1 MTIKSKFQ
9 NLIAWVIGA
18 LFICAAVF
26 LLVMFVKG
34 MHWVAD
40 VILPF
45 LNDALAIMYGVC
57 LLILL
62 PLALIKRARIVSVIG
77 LGITFQVSLMYL
89 WLVSMVVAY
98 GYWGAI
104 GVIIGLLM
112 SGVGVI
118 PVAFVAAIFNGA
130 WSVTGELAYLLGSSL
145 LTLALTAW
153 IASKLD
159 E

>member
-9 NLIAWVIGA
+9 TLIAWLLGA
-18 LFICAAVF
+18 LFICAALF
-26 LLVMFVKG
+26 LLVMLVKG

-45 LNDALAIMYGVC
+45 LNDALAVMYGVC
-57 LLILL
+57 LLVLL

-77 LGITFQVSLMYL
+77 LGITFQVSLTYL

-118 PVAFVAAIFNGA
+118 PIAFIAAIFNGA
-130 WSVTGELAYLLGSSL
+130 WPVTGELAYLLGSSL

-159 E
+159 